1 VNAQASRGTARVWV
15 ATLAAVVAA
24 AVVPLGAS
32 AAAPVSVNGGGQGTY
47 GGDFDNNGTFDGSH
61 FGFGVVFGPGGS
73 AQGHFL
79 CQMAGNVPFLGLK
92 LMSVE
97 GRVTEGSA
105 DVGSGTA
112 TFGGIARVNLANGTV
127 FTDVPFHVAIAAG
140 GPGAGQLVL
149 TVIGKF
155 DGVPGDQDVGNG
167 NYDLPPETVVSGTIT
182 IH

>member
-1 VNAQASRGTARVWV
+1 VNRQASRGTARVWV
-15 ATLAAVVAA
+15 ATLAAVVTA
-24 AVVPLGAS
+24 AVFPLAAS

-47 GGDFDNNGTFDGSH
+47 GGDFDGNGTVDGSH

-112 TFGGIARVNLANGTV
+112 TFGGVARVNLANGQI
-127 FTDVPFHVAIAAG
+127 FTDVPFRVAITAG

-149 TVIGKF
+149 PVIGAF
-155 DGVPGDQDVGNG
+155 YGVPGDTLTGNG
-167 NYDLPPETVVSGTIT
+167 NYDLPTETVVSGAIT
-182 IH
+182 IQ